1 MKIAKQSRTIKKIFI
16 TTFGLSVILGIVFG
30 ILYFLPNEIMFK
42 VYNALAVMQKNNDK
56 AITFFEKA
64 SEVFPKWD
72 LIAKNNLY
80 GRLYEQQKYEEL
92 SDKLNKIINK
102 DCNVQSEKISEYC
115 ENIFYLQGLVQYR
128 LGKNKS
134 DNEQNKFY
142 QNAID
147 EFQKTLAINPDNKWA
162 KENIDFI
169 LQQSIEKQKQ
179 QQSTKSQKQQDS
191 KDGKNSQDNQD
202 SQSGDKGKN
211 KQDSQQKQNSQQNGQ
226 DEQGEKSNKK
236 NQNSEGTGKSDKD
249 EVGKSRLPQNIQD
262 ALEEAQKNME
272 KNQGQEGFNRSKSAA
287 QKNNYRNQDPF
298 EQMIQQFFGGNIGV
312 DTEKNF
318 SQEIQNPNEKD
329 W

>member
-1 MKIAKQSRTIKKIFI
+1 
-16 TTFGLSVILGIVFG
+16 
-30 ILYFLPNEIMFK
+30 MFK

-169 LQQSIEKQKQ
+169 LQQSTKKQ

-191 KDGKNSQDNQD
+191 KDGKDGKNSQDNQD

-298 EQMIQQFFGGNIGV
+298 EQMIQQFFGGDIGV